1 MFNHVTNRSAN
12 RRKIIFRRKNS
23 PRKRSHYLLHK
34 SHQDKVQRLLIG
46 FVKGSF
52 VESHFHELPHQWES
66 FFVLDGNLRLTI
78 LDENH
83 NIKSTEI
90 IGIGTSV
97 FAVEIQPNEIHSLE
111 CLSERALLLEIKEGP
126 FDPSFAKK
134 LI

>member
-1 MFNHVTNRSAN
+1 MLRIDNQIVENLYLEAKHN
-12 RRKIIFRRKNS
+12 

-52 VESHFHELPHQWES
+52 VEPHFHELPHQWES
-66 FFVLDGNLRLTI
+66 FFVLDGSLRLTI
-78 LDENH
+78 LDENN
-83 NIKSTEI
+83 NIKSTEV
-90 IGIGTSV
+90 IGLGTSV
-97 FAVEIQPNEIHSLE
+97 FAIEIQPNEIHSLE
-111 CLSERALLLEIKEGP
+111 CLSEKALLLEIKEGP

>member
-1 MFNHVTNRSAN
+1 MLRIDNQIVEKLYLEAKH
-12 RRKIIFRRKNS
+12 S

-46 FVKGSF
+46 FVRGSF
-52 VESHFHELPHQWES
+52 VEPHCHELPHQWES
-66 FFVLDGNLRLTI
+66 FFILEGNLKLTI
-78 LDENH
+78 LDENN

-90 IGIGTSV
+90 IGLGTSI